1 MNPQNLNHRD
11 SHSVSPEQTRG
22 FSRRSVV
29 GAAAWSVP
37 VVALSVAT
45 PLAAASTA
53 AQLVLGAPTTAN
65 VNEQLTVSARLVGD
79 DGQPMVGESITFS
92 VSPTSVGTFGP
103 AAANVTVQTNGTG
116 EATVGNLNI
125 HQPGTL
131 TLVAIGAGLTD
142 TKAITIEASTGTT
155 AFDQSQYSTAANSTV
170 VLTGV
175 VTRLTG
181 TQYPTNVYFTY
192 TGDVTG
198 PLSALVAAGG
208 SFSLN
213 GVQVGTNGGSVTAT
227 ATNFGQAVATILVT
241 S

>member
-1 MNPQNLNHRD
+1 M
-11 SHSVSPEQTRG
+11 
-22 FSRRSVV
+22 

-37 VVALSVAT
+37 VIALSVAT
-45 PLAAASTA
+45 PLVAASAA
-53 AQLVLGAPTTAN
+53 AQLVLVAPATAN

-92 VSPTSVGTFGP
+92 VSPTSVGTFG
-103 AAANVTVQTNGTG
+103 AVSANVTVPTNGTG
-116 EATVGNLNI
+116 DAVVSNLNI
-125 HQPGTL
+125 RQSGTL

-155 AFDQSQYSTAANSTV
+155 VFDQAQYNTAANTTV

-181 TQYPTNVYFTY
+181 TQYPTNVYLTY

-208 SFSLN
+208 RFTVN